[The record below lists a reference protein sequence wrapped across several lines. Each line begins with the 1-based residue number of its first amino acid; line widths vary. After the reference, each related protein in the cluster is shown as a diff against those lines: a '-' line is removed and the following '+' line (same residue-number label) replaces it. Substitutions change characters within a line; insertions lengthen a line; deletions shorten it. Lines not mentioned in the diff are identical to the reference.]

1 MYMKHSLSVTKYLF
15 SKRGEIM
22 NGSETVFI
30 VILKLCS
37 QLKQKNT
44 FDRCLSQLKQHY
56 PLIKVRNTTT
66 T

>member
-1 MYMKHSLSVTKYLF
+1 
-15 SKRGEIM
+15 M
-22 NGSETVFI
+22 NGSETMFI